1 MKPDA
6 STGLYTLVFLDKKGK
21 RLYWTSS
28 ISYLKPNSIEGI
40 SGPMRS
46 SNSSAPRVR
55 TGCWSRGVRRR
66 TLSWWA
72 SDSKWKLFRLWM
84 ELKEMKTSHSWRWL
98 QAARSNSDL
107 SLCIF
112 YEGVFSIF
120 SKRVCFFLEIINN
133 LILDGKF
140 YYWEGSTFI
149 PWLGCTIWDI
159 CNILRKMIDFQ
170 CMSCVIPLPWTDYLQ
185 LCISSAIFSCS
196 ALQHASLRF

>member
-1 MKPDA
+1 
-6 STGLYTLVFLDKKGK
+6 
-21 RLYWTSS
+21 
-28 ISYLKPNSIEGI
+28 
-40 SGPMRS
+40 MRS

-140 YYWEGSTFI
+140 YIIG
-149 PWLGCTIWDI
+149 
-159 CNILRKMIDFQ
+159 K
-170 CMSCVIPLPWTDYLQ
+170 VPL
-185 LCISSAIFSCS
+185 SSRDSVVQSEIFAIFLEKWLISNVCHVS
-196 ALQHASLRF
+196 FLFHELTTFNCVFLLPFSRVQHSSTPLWGFRIWESSRHLITMSMFSFIK